1 MLFVKELGFFVI
13 ALNYLVSCQ
22 AMVLLQCLPTVHAGA
37 VTFAVTFAGP
47 FGKGGWDAVLVL
59 LIYPYDSM
67 WM

>member
-1 MLFVKELGFFVI
+1 
-13 ALNYLVSCQ
+13 
-22 AMVLLQCLPTVHAGA
+22 MVLLQCLPTVHAGA